1 MAFFK
6 DNKIEESKHSIV
18 EKTSILGSKI
28 SRCMVINGDVIS
40 CEAITVD
47 GRVNGDIVSSKS
59 VILNRGSIV
68 VGKIKAK
75 EVIIEGILEGPIEA
89 KIINIAKSAKTE
101 GYMIGEN
108 ITIAGECDG
117 DILAKENLVI
127 EENANVI
134 TLETKAKTVKV
145 LGVLKGDILAT
156 EFLIINRNG
165 IVDGNI
171 KTKEYFR
178 SGNSK
183 VTGTISRFV
192 GNMPNRNKDIGINFI
207 IKEKKEKNL
216 KEFNRLKKI

>member
-6 DNKIEESKHSIV
+6 DKKTGESKNSIV
-18 EKTSILGSKI
+18 EEIINLGSKI
-28 SRCMVINGDVIS
+28 SRCMVVNGNVIS
-40 CEAITVD
+40 CEAIVVD
-47 GRVNGDIVSSKS
+47 GRVNGDIISNKN

-75 EVIIEGILEGPIEA
+75 EVNVDGILEGPIEA
-89 KIINIAKSAKTE
+89 RVINIGKSAITE

-117 DILAKENLVI
+117 DILVKESLII
-127 EENANVI
+127 EESANVT

-145 LGVLKGDILAT
+145 SGVLRGDILAT
-156 EFLIINRNG
+156 EFLIIDKSG
-165 IVDGNI
+165 LVDGNI

-192 GNMPNRNKDIGINFI
+192 GNISNKSKNIDKNYLIN
-207 IKEKKEKNL
+207 EKKEKKF
-216 KEFNRLKKI
+216 KEFGRLKKI